1 MMHRAVAP
9 LLSLVRA
16 GRAPWRA
23 LVVLCVACAL
33 AVGGTASGSPLGAF
47 TTFKEVAGGGGPNS
61 IALGPDGNMWSTES
75 SGNKVARITPS
86 GAVTDFRLPIP
97 GAAPNG
103 IAAGPDGAMWFAE
116 RTGNRIGRI
125 TMNGAITEFLLPT
138 AGSSPAGIAPGPDGA
153 MWFTQRIGNKIGR
166 IDMAGAV
173 TEFPVPTPASAPWE
187 IAAGVDG
194 SMWFSEWE
202 TSRIARVGTGRG
214 ALLVARVTGRRSV
227 GARLTC
233 ARTNRSPWAVAS
245 TSYTWMRGGTAIRG
259 ATRRT
264 YTVASRDSGRRI
276 SCRAAVTLRP
286 ALTRFGAQSR
296 AVPIR

>member
-1 MMHRAVAP
+1 MWFAE
-9 LLSLVRA
+9 SA
-16 GRAPWRA
+16 GNRI
-23 LVVLCVACAL
+23 
-33 AVGGTASGSPLGAF
+33 G
-47 TTFKEVAGGGGPNS
+47 
-61 IALGPDGNMWSTES
+61 
-75 SGNKVARITPS
+75 RITMT
-86 GAVTDFRLPIP
+86 GAITEFPLPTAGSSP
-97 GAAPNG
+97 AG
-103 IAAGPDGAMWFAE
+103 IAAGPDGAMWFTQ
-116 RTGNRIGRI
+116 RNGNRIGRI
-125 TMNGAITEFLLPT
+125 TMAGVITEFAVPT
-138 AGSSPAGIAPGPDGA
+138 ADSTPWGIAAGPDGA

-264 YTVASRDSGRRI
+264 YTVAPRDSGRRI

>member
-1 MMHRAVAP
+1 
-9 LLSLVRA
+9 
-16 GRAPWRA
+16 
-23 LVVLCVACAL
+23 
-33 AVGGTASGSPLGAF
+33 
-47 TTFKEVAGGGGPNS
+47 
-61 IALGPDGNMWSTES
+61 MWSTES

-103 IAAGPDGAMWFAE
+103 IAAGPDGA
-116 RTGNRIGRI
+116 
-125 TMNGAITEFLLPT
+125 
-138 AGSSPAGIAPGPDGA
+138 
-153 MWFTQRIGNKIGR
+153 
-166 IDMAGAV
+166 
-173 TEFPVPTPASAPWE
+173 
-187 IAAGVDG
+187 
-194 SMWFSEWE
+194 MWFSEWE

-264 YTVASRDSGRRI
+264 YTVAPRDSGRRI

>member
-9 LLSLVRA
+9 LLSLLRA

-97 GAAPNG
+97 GAAPN
-103 IAAGPDGAMWFAE
+103 
-116 RTGNRIGRI
+116 
-125 TMNGAITEFLLPT
+125 
-138 AGSSPAGIAPGPDGA
+138 GIAPGPDGA